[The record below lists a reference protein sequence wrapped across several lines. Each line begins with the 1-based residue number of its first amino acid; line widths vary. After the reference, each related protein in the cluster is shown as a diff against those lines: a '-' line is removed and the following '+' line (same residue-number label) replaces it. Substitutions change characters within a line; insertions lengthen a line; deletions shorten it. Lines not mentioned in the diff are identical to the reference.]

1 METKKLTSYLLC
13 DKFNDAIYEAL
24 DNRYKAARHKDVVVV
39 DVESDEQIVLF
50 RYGVIVCWNISY
62 ENLKFFQDFI
72 RPYMVQELSVAL
84 IEELQYEEAK
94 EFKIYQDVLFF
105 EESSV
110 LFKIALSHPLAQ
122 HIKLELFE
130 QQIEESIEENATIA
144 HQLVLDGKIKFS
156 KKEISQKIGE
166 LFLVKSKINLHYDLL
181 DTPEFIWEYS
191 EYEVYYEKMI
201 KYLDLRARVEV
212 LNKKVEVIQ
221 EILDMLGNEQ
231 NHKYSSFLEWIIII
245 LIAFEII
252 MNIVDHLV

>member
-1 METKKLTSYLLC
+1 METKKLTAYLLC
-13 DKFNDAIYEAL
+13 DKFNLTVYEAL
-24 DNRYKAARHKDVVVV
+24 DNRYKATRYKDVVVI
-39 DVESDEQIVLF
+39 DVEGDEQIVLF

-62 ENLKFFQDFI
+62 ENLKFFQDFV
-72 RPYMVQELSVAL
+72 RPYMVEELVHPL
-84 IEELQYEEAK
+84 IEEFAYQESD
-94 EFKIYQDVLFF
+94 EFKIYQDVLFCNDA
-105 EESSV
+105 SV

-130 QQIEESIEENATIA
+130 EHIEQSIEANSTIA

-191 EYEVYYEKMI
+191 EYEGHYEKMI
-201 KYLDLRARVEV
+201 KYLDLHARVAV

-245 LIAFEII
+245 LIAFEIV
-252 MNIVDHLV
+252 MNIVDHLI